1 MYDVLK
7 IVNWMRVKNKAEL
20 IENENAEELTQMKA
34 MKLLY
39 YVQGVSLVYLKHR
52 MFPND
57 ILAWK
62 YGRAV
67 WKVDDKYQGEPQ
79 IFCQLWENDIDDYN
93 ELSANS
99 KVNDVLNTV
108 WDTFGY
114 MSASQLL
121 KQTHK
126 ESPWKNTK
134 QSEVITDDEMKK
146 YFSKIVS
153 EWDEDSKSG

>member
-1 MYDVLK
+1 MYNVLK
-7 IVNWMRVKNKAEL
+7 IVNWMRVKNKVEL
-20 IENENAEELTQMKA
+20 IENKDAEELTQMKA

-52 MFPND
+52 MFPDD

-62 YGRAV
+62 YGPAV
-67 WKVDDKYQGEPQ
+67 SKVHQEYQGQRE
-79 IFCQLWENDIDDYN
+79 IVGEVSENDIDDYN

-153 EWDEDSKSG
+153 E

>member
-52 MFPND
+52 MFPDD

-62 YGRAV
+62 YGPAV
-67 WKVDDKYQGEPQ
+67 SKVHQKYQGQRE
-79 IFCQLWENDIDDYN
+79 IVGEVSESDIDDYN

-114 MSASQLL
+114 MLASQLL
-121 KQTHK
+121 KQTRK
-126 ESPWKNTK
+126 ESPWRNTK

-153 EWDEDSKSG
+153 E

>member
-52 MFPND
+52 MFPDD

-62 YGRAV
+62 YGPAV
-67 WKVDDKYQGEPQ
+67 SKVHQKYQGQRE
-79 IFCQLWENDIDDYN
+79 IVGEVSENDIDDYN

-108 WDTFGY
+108 WDTFG
-114 MSASQLL
+114 
-121 KQTHK
+121 
-126 ESPWKNTK
+126 
-134 QSEVITDDEMKK
+134 
-146 YFSKIVS
+146 
-153 EWDEDSKSG
+153 

>member
-57 ILAWK
+57 ILALK
-62 YGRAV
+62 YGPAV
-67 WKVDDKYQGEPQ
+67 SKVHQKYQGQRE
-79 IFCQLWENDIDDYN
+79 IVGEVSENDIDDYN

-114 MSASQLL
+114 MSAS
-121 KQTHK
+121 H
-126 ESPWKNTK
+126 
-134 QSEVITDDEMKK
+134 SEADSQGITMEEYEAK
-146 YFSKIVS
+146 
-153 EWDEDSKSG
+153 

>member
-20 IENENAEELTQMKA
+20 IENKDAEELTQMKA

-52 MFPND
+52 MFPDD

-62 YGRAV
+62 YGPAV
-67 WKVDDKYQGEPQ
+67 SKVHQEYQGQRE
-79 IFCQLWENDIDDYN
+79 IVGEVSENDIDDYN

-99 KVNDVLNTV
+99 KVNDVLNTRL
-108 WDTFGY
+108 GY
-114 MSASQLL
+114 IWLYVGITAPEADSQG
-121 KQTHK
+121 
-126 ESPWKNTK
+126 
-134 QSEVITDDEMKK
+134 ITMAEYEAK
-146 YFSKIVS
+146 
-153 EWDEDSKSG
+153 

>member
-52 MFPND
+52 MFPDD

-62 YGRAV
+62 YGPAV
-67 WKVDDKYQGEPQ
+67 SKVHQEYQGQRE
-79 IFCQLWENDIDDYN
+79 IVGEVSENDIDDYN

-121 KQTHK
+121 KQTYK
-126 ESPWKNTK
+126 ESPWRNTK

-153 EWDEDSKSG
+153 E

>member
-52 MFPND
+52 MFPDD

-62 YGRAV
+62 YGPV
-67 WKVDDKYQGEPQ
+67 VSKVHQKYQGQRE
-79 IFCQLWENDIDDYN
+79 IVGEVSENDIDDYN
-93 ELSANS
+93 ELNANS

-108 WDTFGY
+108 GDTFGY
-114 MSASQLL
+114 MSASRL
-121 KQTHK
+121 TRNHHGR
-126 ESPWKNTK
+126 
-134 QSEVITDDEMKK
+134 IR
-146 YFSKIVS
+146 SKV
-153 EWDEDSKSG
+153 KSLPMMR

>member
-1 MYDVLK
+1 MYNVLK

-20 IENENAEELTQMKA
+20 IENKDAEELTQMKA

-52 MFPND
+52 MFPDD

-62 YGRAV
+62 YGPAV
-67 WKVDDKYQGEPQ
+67 SKVHQEYQGQRE
-79 IFCQLWENDIDDYN
+79 IVGEVSENDIDDYN

-108 WDTFGY
+108 WDIWLYVGIT
-114 MSASQLL
+114 APEADSQG
-121 KQTHK
+121 
-126 ESPWKNTK
+126 
-134 QSEVITDDEMKK
+134 ITMAEYEAK
-146 YFSKIVS
+146 
-153 EWDEDSKSG
+153 